1 MSEKEFFKKLFP
13 PPYQYIK
20 LDEVDIHIPQP
31 FDYWDKSRT
40 EEEGPVC
47 ECVGENTNKALF
59 LYFQNLIQQ
68 GIPLPIYLNKDNKIM
83 DGWHRYHAYYYLKE
97 PTIPVYYNKM
107 WRNHGFCWKK
117 GIEGKRRLRVKTW

>member
-31 FDYWDKSRT
+31 FDYWDKPRT

-83 DGWHRYHAYYYLKE
+83 DGWHR
-97 PTIPVYYNKM
+97 
-107 WRNHGFCWKK
+107 
-117 GIEGKRRLRVKTW
+117 